1 MVYTVI
7 SATCLVIVAASLSL
21 AAASDLG
28 SRTIPN
34 GCVAAVAAARLPVL
48 AFCDERPPVLV
59 ESFLGLATVLAL
71 LLLSAAVSRRMTG
84 SCGIGGGDLKLFS
97 ALGLWAGP
105 VGGLAIVGLSCL
117 VALAGRLIVRR
128 ARDAASYAALGR
140 GAPLVLGPSILAGSM
155 IVLCAGLWA

>member
-7 SATCLVIVAASLSL
+7 SATCLVIVAASLFL

-48 AFCDERPPVLV
+48 AFCDERLPVLV

-155 IVLCAGLWA
+155 IVFCAGLWA

>member
-1 MVYTVI
+1 M
-7 SATCLVIVAASLSL
+7 AASLFL

-48 AFCDERPPVLV
+48 AFCDERLPVLV

-128 ARDAASYAALGR
+128 ARDAASFAALGR